1 MLLDVNYRSR
11 QGIVDTAARLIAHN
25 KMRFDKAV
33 RAQNRAERWCEDL
46 FLSVKIK
53 AGGEYRAVNQTVHCA
68 AGYEIQR
75 HCDFIPHKQS
85 YYLHGES
92 SDERRIPFTMKEKPK
107 NIYEPCGVEEGPHR
121 LYEIC
126 LV

>member
-1 MLLDVNYRSR
+1 
-11 QGIVDTAARLIAHN
+11 
-25 KMRFDKAV
+25 MRFDKAV
-33 RAQNRAERWCEDL
+33 RAQNRQNDGVKIL

-92 SDERRIPFTMKEKPK
+92 SDERRDSLHHEGKTK
-107 NIYEPCGVEEGPHR
+107 NIYESPVARRASSP
-121 LYEIC
+121 I
-126 LV
+126 